1 MDKQSR
7 RDLIR
12 DFKEAKAQAGVF
24 AVRCA
29 ASGEAWVGPS
39 KNIGQQQNGLWF
51 SLRMG
56 PGGRFHPDLHKAY
69 AAHGADGLAF
79 EVVEVID
86 DEGLGGYG
94 LDSQLKDRLA
104 HWLAALGAKK
114 AFG

>member
-12 DFKEAKAQAGVF
+12 DFKEKKPEAGVF

-29 ASGEAWVGPS
+29 ETGETWVGPS
-39 KNIGQQQNGLWF
+39 KNLGQQQNSLWF
-51 SLRMG
+51 SMRIG

-69 AAHGADGLAF
+69 AAHGQAGLAF

-86 DEGLGGYG
+86 DEGLGAYG

-104 HWLAALGAKK
+104 HWLAALNARKV
-114 AFG
+114 FG